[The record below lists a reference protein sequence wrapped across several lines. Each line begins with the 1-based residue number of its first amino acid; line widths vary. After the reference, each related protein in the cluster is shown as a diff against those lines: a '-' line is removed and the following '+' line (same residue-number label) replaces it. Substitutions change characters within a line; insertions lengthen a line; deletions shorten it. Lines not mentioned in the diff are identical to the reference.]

1 MSKIKWFV
9 IGWTALALC
18 FSPASGVR
26 AFTFD
31 FVGGDSL
38 TWFDDFDD
46 NSSGWNLTGTEV
58 SNMERLGKLDTD
70 TGGVGNCSVSQAGG
84 FESYLH
90 IGEDDGAN
98 GFSGASLTFAQAEID
113 LTTSID
119 LSGGPVSIYMALWS
133 PSGNS
138 PRQIVEFSAPGN
150 PSDNISFEWLSSFQ
164 SQIMVDC
171 ALFGACAP
179 TENCGGGTTPC
190 PNGHIIL
197 GCNPNQFRLTLDA
210 SGNVDL
216 QAYNLLTSD
225 GTWQELQSFN
235 HTGIP
240 QVMEHI
246 RIGLTSDGNGG
257 ERVHAIGATE
267 GLLPGYEQPSNAVIN
282 FSLYSQ

>member
-1 MSKIKWFV
+1 MSKIRRLVFV
-9 IGWTALALC
+9 CTALVLN
-18 FSPASGVR
+18 FSPASGVG

-31 FVGGDSL
+31 LVGGDSL

-46 NSSGWNLTGTEV
+46 NSSGWNLNGAEV

-70 TGGVGNCSVSQAGG
+70 SGGVGNCSVPQAGG

-98 GFSGASLTFAQAEID
+98 GFPGASLTYAQAEID

-133 PSGNS
+133 PSANS

-171 ALFGACAP
+171 ALFGVCAP

-197 GCNPNQFRLTLDA
+197 GCNPNQFRLTLNANGD
-210 SGNVDL
+210 VEL
-216 QAYNLLTSD
+216 LAYNLLTSD
-225 GTWQELQSFN
+225 GTWQDLQSFN
-235 HTGIP
+235 NTGIP
-240 QVMEHI
+240 QVTWNI
-246 RIGLTSDGNGG
+246 SGS
-257 ERVHAIGATE
+257 A
-267 GLLPGYEQPSNAVIN
+267 
-282 FSLYSQ
+282 